1 MADNNTRFILSAV
14 DQTGP
19 AFESVRRGLSGVESM
34 AGTLGITL
42 SAVGMMAFI
51 QHNINAA
58 DELSKLSQKTGTA
71 VETLAGLKYAA
82 DQNGTSLESV
92 ANAAKKLSASLVDQ
106 PKLFAELGV
115 TAKDSTG
122 AMVQMAD
129 IFAYMPDG
137 VEKTALAVKLMGKS
151 GEEMIPFLNQGS
163 ASLEGFIEQGKK
175 FNPVTA
181 EAAQQ
186 AADFNDNLDALKA
199 QSGALGTIMANT
211 MLPTL
216 VKISEA
222 MKDAAADGG
231 NLKAIWVGLGGV
243 GTAIFT
249 NDMLDRDVQIAK
261 RRAQIQEEI
270 SNRTS
275 RFIDREKTEWYKKL
289 TAEDAALNQELS
301 GLNKEKSIADERK
314 KFREQMSALHVTAP
328 QSKIYEM
335 AKFGASD
342 AAISAEQEKVNKAMS
357 AVKALDGQGA
367 DSIKARSLAEWTA
380 AENAKIIAMN
390 IETAS
395 GEKLGESY
403 KALIKLN
410 EEQKNSLTALT
421 GVEYIQKAA
430 MLERGVVAETA
441 LKQSEA
447 DKKALEDYDKA
458 SQQYMSALGSE
469 TVALI
474 EKASAAEYEN
484 SLIGKTPDQLAAL
497 IEARYNEQIG
507 IQAVE
512 AARLD
517 GIAGREAEL
526 FIVNQK
532 ISALAKLRDEES
544 KKPKLEEASKLD
556 GVMSANLSQSLTDSI
571 MRGFE
576 NGKPFAQNFA
586 DSFSSMIKTSI
597 IEKSIKGSLD
607 NLVTKGTL
615 GKGDTMTS
623 AEKGAMYLAVA
634 AVAVSYLGNK
644 ETVMS
649 AQQRQ
654 ALQGTGTVL
663 GDYNAKSAS
672 IANGIDLIAKAST
685 YGTSVTESMA
695 ASLKSVDAN
704 MRDFLTTAVK
714 SMGGSF
720 SANMGIVPGQMSNP
734 ALRDTGIA
742 AGAAAGAAIGSYF
755 GPWGTVIGGALGAL
769 GGATSRT
776 DRVVADKGLNID
788 GTLGQ
793 FRTGGGSINQYVS
806 GVDNSSSMFG
816 LYNSSDAWRKT
827 QAVDG
832 GVNTA
837 FANIFTGVADTF
849 KTAAA
854 AMGKDASTFDAVM
867 NGMSVNI
874 GDLSLMNMSVTEQQT
889 AIMNVV
895 SQTSDQMASKL
906 FPEMVK
912 FNAAGEGMAQTVI
925 RVVTQNEAVITAFNR
940 MGGAQTQISHST
952 FAMTDELTRAA
963 GGLDKL
969 LPSLQQFTKFYTT
982 SANQFANSYADAK
995 RQFSGTAIDGLVSK
1009 QTTADDIAAYV
1020 RAAMASGIDANSK
1033 VRILD
1038 AANSFSSFLTSMKNG
1053 IDALRASYDGVTS
1066 ARDGVVGSIK
1076 SLQAFNVSLQ
1086 EFRRS
1091 VVVDNALLDPTAKAA
1106 AARIYFNDIAAKSAA
1121 GDAVAQG
1128 KLQSAGQSLLSAS
1141 QNGGSYAQYQSDVS
1155 LVLKSVDATAA
1166 YNDKAI
1172 NNGRDMLS
1180 TLDSMNG
1187 ISGEISKNTFA
1198 TNTAIMDMA
1207 RVLGGYA
1214 AATSALSI
1222 ASSNASPEAKQ
1233 ALASYVGKSDSN
1245 FSSVLNALQQG
1256 GGSGAIGG
1264 SVANQPV
1271 SSATP
1276 SSASSA
1282 ASYAAAEAK
1291 YAEQADAQAKATR
1304 DAQAAAQA
1312 AAQEAAASEARKQ
1325 AKAAALTF
1333 YNSYIPDKNFHTTS
1347 EHGEWLRSLPA
1358 LQRQHVDK
1366 FGTDFSSLPS
1376 QLQKHNKWLSDKT
1389 AAKAAYDAL
1398 PSFAIGSNYIVRD
1411 TLAQIHAG
1419 EEITP
1424 RPYVDL
1430 QRTARD
1436 ETNALLA
1443 RLVASNDELRTEL
1456 KQLTENQIKDN
1467 TVIKAN
1473 TAATA
1478 GLLDDATGGGRPVQ
1492 VKVVSA

>member
-1 MADNNTRFILSAV
+1 MGDNNTRFILSAV

-42 SAVGMMAFI
+42 SAVGMIAFI

-58 DELSKLSQKTGTA
+58 DELTKLSQKTGTA

-82 DQNGTSLESV
+82 DQNGTSLESL
-92 ANAAKKLSASLVDQ
+92 ANASKKLSASLVDQ

-115 TAKDSTG
+115 TAKDSAG
-122 AMVQMAD
+122 AMVEMAD

-163 ASLEGFIEQGKK
+163 ASLEKFIEQGKR

-181 EAAQQ
+181 ESAQQ
-186 AADFNDNLDALKA
+186 AADFNDNLDALKS
-199 QSGALGTIMANT
+199 QSGALGVIMANS

-231 NLKAIWVGLGGV
+231 KLKAVWVGLGAV

-275 RFIDREKTEWYKKL
+275 KYFDREKTEWYKKL

-301 GLNKEKSIADERK
+301 ALNKEKGIADERK
-314 KFREQMSALHVTAP
+314 KFREQMSALGVAAP
-328 QSKIYEM
+328 QAKIYEM
-335 AKFGASD
+335 AKFGSSD
-342 AAISAEQEKVNKAMS
+342 AEIKAEQDKVNKAMS
-357 AVKALDGQGA
+357 AAKKLGGQGV
-367 DSIKARSLAEWTA
+367 DSAKAQSLAQWQA
-380 AENAKIIAMN
+380 AEDAKIIAMN
-390 IETAS
+390 IEAAS

-403 KALIKLN
+403 KALIRLN
-410 EEQKNSLTALT
+410 EEQKNSLIALT
-421 GVEYIQKAA
+421 GVEYAQKAA

-447 DKKALEDYDKA
+447 DRKALDDREKA
-458 SQQYMSALGSE
+458 SQQYMSTLASE
-469 TVALI
+469 TVTLI
-474 EKASAAEYEN
+474 EKANAAEYEN
-484 SLIGKTPDQLAAL
+484 SLIGKSAEQIAAL
-497 IEARYNEQIG
+497 TEAHYNEQIG
-507 IQAVE
+507 MQAVE
-512 AARLD
+512 AARLS
-517 GIAGREAEL
+517 GIAGKEAEL
-526 FIVNQK
+526 FIINQK
-532 ISALAKLRDEES
+532 ITALGKIRDAES
-544 KKPKLEEASKLD
+544 KKPLLEESAKLD

-586 DSFSSMIKTSI
+586 DSFSNMIKTSI

-623 AEKGAMYLAVA
+623 AEKGSMYLAVA

-654 ALQGTGTVL
+654 GLQGTGTVL
-663 GDYNAKSAS
+663 GDYTAKSAS
-672 IANGIDLIAKAST
+672 IANGIDVIAKAST

-695 ASLKSVDAN
+695 ASLKSVDAS
-704 MRDFLTTAVK
+704 MKDFLTVAVK
-714 SMGGSF
+714 SMSGSF
-720 SANMGIVPGQMSNP
+720 ASNMGIVPGQMSNP

-755 GPWGTVIGGALGAL
+755 GPWGMAIGGVLGAL
-769 GGATSRT
+769 GGATAKT
-776 DRVVADKGLNID
+776 DRVVADKGLNFS
-788 GTLGQ
+788 GTLGD
-793 FRTGGGSINQYVS
+793 FRAGGGSINQYVA

-837 FANIFTGVADTF
+837 FANIFSGVAQTF
-849 KTAAA
+849 KTAAT
-854 AMGKDASTFDAVM
+854 AMGKDASTFDATM
-867 NGMSVNI
+867 NAMNVNI

-895 SQTSDQMASKL
+895 SMTSDTMAAKL

-925 RVVTQNEAVITAFNR
+925 RVVAQNEAVITAFNR

-982 SANQFANSYADAK
+982 SANQFANTYADAK

-1038 AANSFSSFLTSMKNG
+1038 AANSFSSFLTGMKNG

-1076 SLQAFNVSLQ
+1076 SLQQFNLSLQ
-1086 EFRRS
+1086 EFRRT
-1091 VVVDNALLDPTAKAA
+1091 VVVDNTLLDPVSKAA
-1106 AARIYFNDIAAKSAA
+1106 AARSYFNDIAAKSAA
-1121 GDAVAQG
+1121 GDTVAQG

-1155 LVLKSVDATAA
+1155 LVLKAVDNTAA
-1166 YNDKAI
+1166 FNDKAI
-1172 NNGRDMLS
+1172 NNGKDMLS

-1222 ASSNASPEAKQ
+1222 ASSTASPEAKQ
-1233 ALASYVGKSDSN
+1233 ALANYVGKSDTN
-1245 FSSVLNALQQG
+1245 FSAVFNALQQG
-1256 GGSGAIGG
+1256 GGAGAIGG
-1264 SVANQPV
+1264 AAANQPV
-1271 SSATP
+1271 STATVTAE
-1276 SSASSA
+1276 STKAAYSSA
-1282 ASYAAAEAK
+1282 ADAYAS
-1291 YAEQADAQAKATR
+1291 QADAQAKAAQ
-1304 DAQAAAQA
+1304 DAKAADQAAAQA
-1312 AAQEAAASEARKQ
+1312 AADAASAGRVAAKRAALDYMNSLDSDIFTTDSYGDPVHTKLSEYISGLSYSDKQ
-1325 AKAAALTF
+1325 SDPTYLFNGGLAYEDAKAV
-1333 YNSYIPDKNFHTTS
+1333 YD
-1347 EHGEWLRSLPA
+1347 
-1358 LQRQHVDK
+1358 
-1366 FGTDFSSLPS
+1366 SLPS
-1376 QLQKHNKWLSDKT
+1376 YS
-1389 AAKAAYDAL
+1389 
-1398 PSFAIGSNYIVRD
+1398 IGSNYIQKD
-1411 TLAQIHAG
+1411 GPAYIHMG

-1430 QRTARD
+1430 QRSARD

-1443 RLVASNDELRTEL
+1443 RLVASNAELRTEL
-1456 KQLTENQIKDN
+1456 KQLTENQTKDN
-1467 TVIKAN
+1467 AAIKAN

-1478 GLLDDATGGGRPVQ
+1478 TVLDGSSNGGTLR
-1492 VKVVSA
+1492 VKVVTA